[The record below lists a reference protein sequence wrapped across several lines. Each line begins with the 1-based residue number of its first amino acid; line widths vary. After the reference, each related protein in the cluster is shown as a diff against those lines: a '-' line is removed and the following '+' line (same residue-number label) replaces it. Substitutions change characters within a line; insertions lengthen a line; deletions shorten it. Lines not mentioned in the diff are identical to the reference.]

1 MLLYQLSSDAFFPS
15 ALTLRTHTN
24 VRYSKGNGLVYV
36 SICSKTGG
44 TSKCSN
50 SKVTSLLT
58 GSEGCVQE
66 PRRKYKGKGSMKNL
80 V

>member
-15 ALTLRTHTN
+15 AHRTHTN

-58 GSEGCVQE
+58 GGEGCVQE